1 VDGGEQAIVTAAVL
15 VIGDEILSGRTKD
28 RNIGTIAE
36 HLTGIGIA
44 LKEVRVVGD
53 VEDEIVA
60 GLNALRGR
68 YDYVF
73 TTGGIGPTHDDITA
87 DSVAKAFGVGIG
99 VHPEA
104 EKMMAAYYAG
114 RGLELTPARLRM
126 ARVPEGGTLIGNRVT
141 GAPGFCV
148 GNVIVMAGVPEIMR
162 SMLTAVSPELRTGAK
177 VHSVTLP
184 VDRPE
189 SEIAD
194 IFAAH
199 QRRYPGVSMGS
210 YPLLRNGEAATDL
223 VLRSSDSNLLDEAL
237 AGLKKALSS

>member
-1 VDGGEQAIVTAAVL
+1 MSGDAQAVVTAAVL

-28 RNIGTIAE
+28 RNIGAIAE

-44 LKEVRVVGD
+44 LREVRVVGD

-60 GLNALRGR
+60 ALNALRGR

-104 EKMMAAYYAG
+104 EKLMAAYYAG
-114 RGLELTPARLRM
+114 RGMELTPARLRM

-148 GNVIVMAGVPEIMR
+148 DNVIVMAGVPEIMR
-162 SMLTAVSPELRTGAK
+162 AMLMAVSPELRTGAK
-177 VHSVTLP
+177 VLSMTLP

-194 IFAAH
+194 VFAAH
-199 QRRYPGVSMGS
+199 QQRYPGVAMGS

-223 VLRSSDSNLLDEAL
+223 VLRSSDGAVLDEAV
-237 AGLKKALSS
+237 AGLRKALGL